1 METVIQKPK
10 LLELVKRSGTFKLI
24 VTEELERK
32 IRYYLDRFPNTEYS
46 GTLFYRVTGSFE
58 EMNLEVTAFDFLL
71 QDIGTST
78 YTEFNMSADVVA
90 YMVDNPELLDENVY
104 QGLMHSHHTMGAFF
118 SGTDDATLREE
129 GSDRTHF
136 LSLIIDTKGTYQAAI
151 TRVVE
156 EEMTATGSAKFTTF
170 NEKEA
175 NQPISYTFKRK
186 RLESFMLNVQR
197 PQLPNPYLELS
208 QRIEE
213 VQRQKAEAAKKAI
226 PATTYG
232 GTYGNGSYGAYAGYG
247 RYRDDD
253 PYTWPAERKAP
264 ATTPVYQATVGRGNV
279 VSVKTAAEVVPPVEK
294 EQEIEEEPLSVDY
307 SAYVIPEDILMKAA
321 RELLSGS
328 ITETLDG
335 TLEEISE
342 AMVEKYKTR
351 FPDIALFEAWVAS
364 HVEFIVYYTETYL
377 DVDDDTQAALIA
389 NALSDELAKLPA
401 NEYVLSMIG
410 HLENYVI

>member
-1 METVIQKPK
+1 METAIQKTK
-10 LLELVKRSGTFKLI
+10 LLELVKRSNTFKLI

-46 GTLFYRVTGSFE
+46 GTLFYKVTGSIK
-58 EMNLEVTAFDFLL
+58 EMNFEITAFDFIL

-78 YTEFNMSADVVA
+78 YTEFNMSPDVVA
-90 YMVDNPELLDENVY
+90 YMVDNPELLGEDVY

-118 SGTDDATLREE
+118 SGTDYATLREE

-151 TRVVE
+151 TRIVE
-156 EEMTATGSAKFTTF
+156 EEMTATGSARFLTF
-170 NEKEA
+170 NEQEA
-175 NQPISYTFKRK
+175 SQPISYTFKRK
-186 RLESFMLNVQR
+186 RLEYFMLDVER

-213 VQRQKAEAAKKAI
+213 VQKQKAEAARKTKSAV
-226 PATTYG
+226 TYSGGYNNYG
-232 GTYGNGSYGAYAGYG
+232 GYGAYGN
-247 RYRDDD
+247 YRDDD
-253 PYTWPAERKAP
+253 PYVWPSERKTP
-264 ATTPVYQATVGRGNV
+264 APVYQATVGRGNV
-279 VSVKTAAEVVPPVEK
+279 IPANKAAEVVPPVEK
-294 EQEIEEEPLSVDY
+294 EKEVEEEPASIDY
-307 SAYVIPEDILMKAA
+307 SAYVIPEDVLMKAA

-351 FPDIALFEAWVAS
+351 FPDIALFEAWIAS

-377 DVDDDTQAALIA
+377 NVDDDTQAALLA
-389 NALSDELAKLPA
+389 NALSNELAQLPA

-410 HLENYVI
+410 HLENYII

>member
-1 METVIQKPK
+1 METAIQKTK
-10 LLELVKRSGTFKLI
+10 LLELVKRSNTFKLI

-46 GTLFYRVTGSFE
+46 GTLFYKVTGSFK
-58 EMNLEVTAFDFLL
+58 EMNFEITAFDFIL

-78 YTEFNMSADVVA
+78 YTEFNMSPDVVA
-90 YMVDNPELLDENVY
+90 YMVDNPELLGEDVY

-118 SGTDDATLREE
+118 SGTDYATLREE

-151 TRVVE
+151 TRIVE
-156 EEMTATGSAKFTTF
+156 EEMTATGSARFLTF
-170 NEKEA
+170 NEQEA
-175 NQPISYTFKRK
+175 SQPISYTFKRK
-186 RLESFMLNVQR
+186 RLEYFMLDVER

-213 VQRQKAEAAKKAI
+213 VQKQKAEAARKTKFAV
-226 PATTYG
+226 TYSGGYNNYG
-232 GTYGNGSYGAYAGYG
+232 GYGAYGN
-247 RYRDDD
+247 YRDDD
-253 PYTWPAERKAP
+253 PYVWPSERKTP
-264 ATTPVYQATVGRGNV
+264 APVYQATVGRGNV
-279 VSVKTAAEVVPPVEK
+279 IPANKAAEVVPPVEK
-294 EQEIEEEPLSVDY
+294 EKEVEEEPASIDY
-307 SAYVIPEDILMKAA
+307 SAYVIPEDVLMKAA

-351 FPDIALFEAWVAS
+351 FPDIALFEAWIAS

-377 DVDDDTQAALIA
+377 NVDDDTQAALLA
-389 NALSDELAKLPA
+389 NALSNELAQLPA

-410 HLENYVI
+410 HLENYII

>member
-10 LLELVKRSGTFKLI
+10 LLELIKRSGTFKLI

-78 YTEFNMSADVVA
+78 YTEFNMSPDVVA

-136 LSLIIDTKGTYQAAI
+136 LSLIIDTRGTYQAAI

-156 EEMTATGSAKFTTF
+156 EEMTATGSAKFITF
-170 NEKEA
+170 NEQEA

-213 VQRQKAEAAKKAI
+213 VQRQKAEAAKKTI

-232 GTYGNGSYGAYAGYG
+232 GTYGNGSYVGYGGYG

-253 PYTWPAERKAP
+253 PYTWPAERKTP
-264 ATTPVYQATVGRGNV
+264 ATTPTYQATVGRGDV
-279 VSVKTAAEVVPPVEK
+279 VSINKAAEVVPPVEK

-307 SAYVIPEDILMKAA
+307 SAYVIPEDVLMKAA

-342 AMVEKYKTR
+342 AMVEKYKAR

-377 DVDDDTQAALIA
+377 NVDDDTQAALLA

>member
-1 METVIQKPK
+1 METAIQKTK
-10 LLELVKRSGTFKLI
+10 LLELVKRSNTFKLI

-46 GTLFYRVTGSFE
+46 GTLFYKVTGSFK
-58 EMNLEVTAFDFLL
+58 EMNFEITAFDFIL

-78 YTEFNMSADVVA
+78 YTEFNMSPDVVA
-90 YMVDNPELLDENVY
+90 YMVDNPELLGEDVY

-118 SGTDDATLREE
+118 SGTDYATLREE

-151 TRVVE
+151 TRIVE
-156 EEMTATGSAKFTTF
+156 EEMTATGSARFLTF
-170 NEKEA
+170 NEQEA
-175 NQPISYTFKRK
+175 SQPISYTFKRK
-186 RLESFMLNVQR
+186 RLEYFMLDVER

-213 VQRQKAEAAKKAI
+213 VQKQKAEAARKTKSAV
-226 PATTYG
+226 TYSGGYNNYG
-232 GTYGNGSYGAYAGYG
+232 GYGAYGN
-247 RYRDDD
+247 YRDDD
-253 PYTWPAERKAP
+253 PYVWPSERKTP
-264 ATTPVYQATVGRGNV
+264 APVYQATVGRGNV
-279 VSVKTAAEVVPPVEK
+279 IPANKAAEVVPPVEK
-294 EQEIEEEPLSVDY
+294 EKEVEEEPASIGY
-307 SAYVIPEDILMKAA
+307 SAYVIPEDVLMKAA

-351 FPDIALFEAWVAS
+351 FPDIALFEAWIAS

-377 DVDDDTQAALIA
+377 NVDDDTQAALLA
-389 NALSDELAKLPA
+389 NALSNELAQLPA

-410 HLENYVI
+410 HLENYII

>member
-1 METVIQKPK
+1 METAIQKTK
-10 LLELVKRSGTFKLI
+10 LLELVKRSNTFKLI

-46 GTLFYRVTGSFE
+46 GTLFYKVTGSFK
-58 EMNLEVTAFDFLL
+58 EMNFEITAFDFIL

-78 YTEFNMSADVVA
+78 YTEFNMSPDVVA
-90 YMVDNPELLDENVY
+90 YMVDNPELLGEDVY

-118 SGTDDATLREE
+118 SGTDYATLREE

-151 TRVVE
+151 TRIVE
-156 EEMTATGSAKFTTF
+156 EEMTATGSARFLTF
-170 NEKEA
+170 NEQEA
-175 NQPISYTFKRK
+175 SQPISYTFKRK
-186 RLESFMLNVQR
+186 RLEYFMLDVER

-213 VQRQKAEAAKKAI
+213 VQKQKAEAARKTKSAV
-226 PATTYG
+226 TYSGGYNNYG
-232 GTYGNGSYGAYAGYG
+232 GYGAYGN
-247 RYRDDD
+247 YRDDD
-253 PYTWPAERKAP
+253 PYVWPSERKTP
-264 ATTPVYQATVGRGNV
+264 APVYQATVGRGNV
-279 VSVKTAAEVVPPVEK
+279 IPANKAAEVVPPVEK
-294 EQEIEEEPLSVDY
+294 EKEVEEEPASIDY
-307 SAYVIPEDILMKAA
+307 SAYVIPEDVLMKAA

-351 FPDIALFEAWVAS
+351 FPDIALFEAWIAS

-377 DVDDDTQAALIA
+377 NVDDDTQAALLA
-389 NALSDELAKLPA
+389 NALLNELAQLPA

-410 HLENYVI
+410 HLENYII

>member
-10 LLELVKRSGTFKLI
+10 LLELIKRSGTFKLI

-78 YTEFNMSADVVA
+78 YTEFNMSPDVVA

-136 LSLIIDTKGTYQAAI
+136 LSLIIDTRGTYQAAI

-156 EEMTATGSAKFTTF
+156 EEMTATGSAKFITF
-170 NEKEA
+170 NEQEA

-213 VQRQKAEAAKKAI
+213 VQRQKAEAAKKTI

-232 GTYGNGSYGAYAGYG
+232 GTYGNGSYVGYGGYG

-253 PYTWPAERKAP
+253 PYTWPAERKTP
-264 ATTPVYQATVGRGNV
+264 ATTPTYQATVGRGNV
-279 VSVKTAAEVVPPVEK
+279 VSINKAAEVVPPVEK

-307 SAYVIPEDILMKAA
+307 SAYVIPEDVLMKAA

-342 AMVEKYKTR
+342 AMVEKY
-351 FPDIALFEAWVAS
+351 
-364 HVEFIVYYTETYL
+364 
-377 DVDDDTQAALIA
+377 
-389 NALSDELAKLPA
+389 
-401 NEYVLSMIG
+401 
-410 HLENYVI
+410 

>member
-10 LLELVKRSGTFKLI
+10 LLELIKRSGTFKLI

-78 YTEFNMSADVVA
+78 YTEFNMSPDVVA

-136 LSLIIDTKGTYQAAI
+136 LSLIIDTRGTYQAAI

-156 EEMTATGSAKFTTF
+156 EEMTATGSAKFITF
-170 NEKEA
+170 NEQEA

-213 VQRQKAEAAKKAI
+213 VQRQKAEAAKKTI

-232 GTYGNGSYGAYAGYG
+232 GTYGNGSYVGYGGYG

-253 PYTWPAERKAP
+253 PYTWPAERKTP
-264 ATTPVYQATVGRGNV
+264 ATTPTYQATVGRGNV
-279 VSVKTAAEVVPPVEK
+279 VSINKAAEVVPPVEK

-307 SAYVIPEDILMKAA
+307 SAYVIPEDVLMKAA

-342 AMVEKYKTR
+342 AMVEKYKAR

-377 DVDDDTQAALIA
+377 NVDDDTQAALLA

>member
-1 METVIQKPK
+1 MGTAIQKTK
-10 LLELVKRSGTFKLI
+10 LLELVKRSNTFKLI

-46 GTLFYRVTGSFE
+46 GTLFYKVTGSFK
-58 EMNLEVTAFDFLL
+58 EMNFEITAFDFIL

-78 YTEFNMSADVVA
+78 YTEFNMSPDVVA
-90 YMVDNPELLDENVY
+90 YMVDNPELLGEDVY

-118 SGTDDATLREE
+118 SGTDYATLREE

-151 TRVVE
+151 TRIVE
-156 EEMTATGSAKFTTF
+156 EEMTATGSARFLTF
-170 NEKEA
+170 NEQEA
-175 NQPISYTFKRK
+175 SQPISYTFKRK
-186 RLESFMLNVQR
+186 RLEYFMLDVER

-213 VQRQKAEAAKKAI
+213 VQKQKAEAARKTKSAV
-226 PATTYG
+226 TYSGGYNNYG
-232 GTYGNGSYGAYAGYG
+232 GYGAYGN
-247 RYRDDD
+247 YRDDD
-253 PYTWPAERKAP
+253 PYVWPSERKTP
-264 ATTPVYQATVGRGNV
+264 APVYQATVGRGNV
-279 VSVKTAAEVVPPVEK
+279 IPANKAAEVVPPVEK
-294 EQEIEEEPLSVDY
+294 EKEVEEEPASIDY
-307 SAYVIPEDILMKAA
+307 SAYVIPEDVLMKAA

-351 FPDIALFEAWVAS
+351 FPDIALFEAWIAS

-377 DVDDDTQAALIA
+377 NVDDDTQAALLA
-389 NALSDELAKLPA
+389 NALLNELAQLPA

-410 HLENYVI
+410 HLENYII

>member
-10 LLELVKRSGTFKLI
+10 LLELIKRSSTFKLT

-78 YTEFNMSADVVA
+78 YTEFNMSPDVVA

-136 LSLIIDTKGTYQAAI
+136 LSLIIDTRGTYQAAI

-156 EEMTATGSAKFTTF
+156 EEMTATGSAKFITF
-170 NEKEA
+170 NEQEA

-232 GTYGNGSYGAYAGYG
+232 GNYGSYGGYGGYG

-253 PYTWPAERKAP
+253 PYTWPAERKTPATAP
-264 ATTPVYQATVGRGNV
+264 AYQATVGRDNV
-279 VSVKTAAEVVPPVEK
+279 IPINKAAEVVPPVEEK
-294 EQEIEEEPLSVDY
+294 EQEIEEEPASVDY

-342 AMVEKYKTR
+342 AMVEKYKAR

-377 DVDDDTQAALIA
+377 NVDDDTQAALLA

>member
-1 METVIQKPK
+1 METAIQKTK
-10 LLELVKRSGTFKLI
+10 LLELVKRSNTFKLI

-46 GTLFYRVTGSFE
+46 GTLFYKVTGSFK
-58 EMNLEVTAFDFLL
+58 EMNFEITAFDFIL

-78 YTEFNMSADVVA
+78 YTEFNMSPDVVA
-90 YMVDNPELLDENVY
+90 YMVGNPELLGEDVY

-118 SGTDDATLREE
+118 SGTDYATLREE

-151 TRVVE
+151 TRIVE
-156 EEMTATGSAKFTTF
+156 EEMTATGSARFLTF
-170 NEKEA
+170 NEQEA
-175 NQPISYTFKRK
+175 SQPISYTFKRK
-186 RLESFMLNVQR
+186 RLEYFMLDVER

-213 VQRQKAEAAKKAI
+213 VQKQKAEAARKTKSAV
-226 PATTYG
+226 TYSGGYNNYG
-232 GTYGNGSYGAYAGYG
+232 GYGAYGN
-247 RYRDDD
+247 YRDDD
-253 PYTWPAERKAP
+253 PYVWPSERKTP
-264 ATTPVYQATVGRGNV
+264 APVYQATVGRGNV
-279 VSVKTAAEVVPPVEK
+279 IPANKAAEVVPPVEK
-294 EQEIEEEPLSVDY
+294 EKEVEEEPASIDY
-307 SAYVIPEDILMKAA
+307 SAYVIPEDVLMKAA

-351 FPDIALFEAWVAS
+351 FPDIALFEAWIAS

-377 DVDDDTQAALIA
+377 NVDDDTQAALLA
-389 NALSDELAKLPA
+389 NALSNELAQLPA

-410 HLENYVI
+410 HLENYII

>member
-1 METVIQKPK
+1 METAIQKTK
-10 LLELVKRSGTFKLI
+10 LLELVKRSNTFKLI

-46 GTLFYRVTGSFE
+46 GTLFYKVTGSFK
-58 EMNLEVTAFDFLL
+58 EMNFEITAFDFIL

-78 YTEFNMSADVVA
+78 YTEFNMSPDVVA
-90 YMVDNPELLDENVY
+90 YMVDNPELLGEDVY

-118 SGTDDATLREE
+118 SGTDYATLREE

-151 TRVVE
+151 TRIVE
-156 EEMTATGSAKFTTF
+156 EEMTATGSARFLTF
-170 NEKEA
+170 NEQEA
-175 NQPISYTFKRK
+175 SQPISYTFKRK
-186 RLESFMLNVQR
+186 RLEYFMLDVER

-213 VQRQKAEAAKKAI
+213 VQKQKAEAARKTKSAV
-226 PATTYG
+226 TYG
-232 GTYGNGSYGAYAGYG
+232 GGYNNYGGYGAYGN
-247 RYRDDD
+247 YRDDD
-253 PYTWPAERKAP
+253 PYVWPSERKTP
-264 ATTPVYQATVGRGNV
+264 APVYQATVGRGNV
-279 VSVKTAAEVVPPVEK
+279 IPANKAAEVVPPVEK
-294 EQEIEEEPLSVDY
+294 EKEVEEEPASIDY
-307 SAYVIPEDILMKAA
+307 SAYVIPEDVLMKAA

-351 FPDIALFEAWVAS
+351 FPDIALFEAWIAS

-377 DVDDDTQAALIA
+377 NVDDDTQAALLA
-389 NALSDELAKLPA
+389 DALSNELAQLPA

-410 HLENYVI
+410 HLENYII

>member
-1 METVIQKPK
+1 METAIQKTK
-10 LLELVKRSGTFKLI
+10 LLELVKRSNTFKLI

-46 GTLFYRVTGSFE
+46 GTLFYKVTGSFK
-58 EMNLEVTAFDFLL
+58 EMNFEITAFDFIL

-78 YTEFNMSADVVA
+78 YTEFNMSPDVVA
-90 YMVDNPELLDENVY
+90 YMVVNPELLGEDVY

-118 SGTDDATLREE
+118 SGTDYATLREE

-151 TRVVE
+151 TRIVE
-156 EEMTATGSAKFTTF
+156 EEMTATGSARFLTF
-170 NEKEA
+170 NEQEA
-175 NQPISYTFKRK
+175 SQPISYTFKRK
-186 RLESFMLNVQR
+186 RLEYFMLDVER

-213 VQRQKAEAAKKAI
+213 VQKQKAEAARKTKSAV
-226 PATTYG
+226 TYSGGYNNYG
-232 GTYGNGSYGAYAGYG
+232 GYGAYGN
-247 RYRDDD
+247 YRDDD
-253 PYTWPAERKAP
+253 PYVWPSERRTP
-264 ATTPVYQATVGRGNV
+264 APVYQATVGRGNV
-279 VSVKTAAEVVPPVEK
+279 IPANKAAEVVPPVEK
-294 EQEIEEEPLSVDY
+294 EKEVEEEPASIDY
-307 SAYVIPEDILMKAA
+307 SAYVIPEDVLMKAA

-351 FPDIALFEAWVAS
+351 FPDIALFEAWIAS

-377 DVDDDTQAALIA
+377 NVDDDTQAALLA
-389 NALSDELAKLPA
+389 NALSNELAQLPA

-410 HLENYVI
+410 HLENYII

>member
-10 LLELVKRSGTFKLI
+10 LLELIKRSSTFKLT

-78 YTEFNMSADVVA
+78 YTEFNMSPDVVA

-136 LSLIIDTKGTYQAAI
+136 LSLIIDTRGTYQAAI

-156 EEMTATGSAKFTTF
+156 EEMTATGSAKFITF
-170 NEKEA
+170 NEQEA

-232 GTYGNGSYGAYAGYG
+232 GNNYGNYGNYGGYG
-247 RYRDDD
+247 RYRDDN
-253 PYTWPAERKAP
+253 PYTWPAERKIPATAP
-264 ATTPVYQATVGRGNV
+264 AYQATVGRGNV

-342 AMVEKYKTR
+342 AMVEKYKAR

-377 DVDDDTQAALIA
+377 NVDDDTQAALLA

>member
-10 LLELVKRSGTFKLI
+10 LLELIKRSGTFKLI

-78 YTEFNMSADVVA
+78 YTEFNMSPDVVA

-136 LSLIIDTKGTYQAAI
+136 LSLIIDTRGTYQAAI

-156 EEMTATGSAKFTTF
+156 EEMTATGSAKFITF
-170 NEKEA
+170 NEQEA

-213 VQRQKAEAAKKAI
+213 VQRQKAEAAKKTI

-232 GTYGNGSYGAYAGYG
+232 GTYGNGSYVGYGGYG

-253 PYTWPAERKAP
+253 PYTWPAERKTP
-264 ATTPVYQATVGRGNV
+264 ATTPTYQATVGRGNV
-279 VSVKTAAEVVPPVEK
+279 VSINKAAGVVPPVEK

-307 SAYVIPEDILMKAA
+307 SAYVIPEDVLMKAA

-342 AMVEKYKTR
+342 AMVEKYKAR

-377 DVDDDTQAALIA
+377 NVDDDTQAALLA

>member
-1 METVIQKPK
+1 METALQKTK
-10 LLELVKRSGTFKLI
+10 LLELVKRSNTFKLI

-46 GTLFYRVTGSFE
+46 GTLFYKVTGSFK
-58 EMNLEVTAFDFLL
+58 EMNFEITAFDFIL

-78 YTEFNMSADVVA
+78 YTEFNMSSDVVA
-90 YMVDNPELLDENVY
+90 YMVENPELLGEDVY

-118 SGTDDATLREE
+118 SGTDYATLREE

-136 LSLIIDTKGTYQAAI
+136 LSLIIDTRGTYQAAI
-151 TRVVE
+151 TRIVE
-156 EEMTATGSAKFTTF
+156 EEMTATGSARFLTF
-170 NEKEA
+170 NEQEA
-175 NQPISYTFKRK
+175 SQPISYTFKRK
-186 RLESFMLNVQR
+186 RLEYFMLDVER

-213 VQRQKAEAAKKAI
+213 VQRQKAEAARKARTV
-226 PATTYG
+226 PTYG
-232 GTYGNGSYGAYAGYG
+232 AGYNNYG
-247 RYRDDD
+247 GYRAYDSYRDDD
-253 PYTWPAERKAP
+253 PYAWTPERKTPAP
-264 ATTPVYQATVGRGNV
+264 AYQASVGRGNV
-279 VSVKTAAEVVPPVEK
+279 IPISKAAEVVPPVIEK
-294 EQEIEEEPLSVDY
+294 EKEVEEEPASIDY
-307 SAYVIPEDILMKAA
+307 SAYVIPEDVLMKAA

-342 AMVEKYKTR
+342 AMVERYKTR
-351 FPDIALFEAWVAS
+351 FTDIALFEAWIAS

-377 DVDDDTQAALIA
+377 NVDDDTQAALLA
-389 NALSDELAKLPA
+389 NALADELAKLPA

-410 HLENYVI
+410 HLENYII

>member
-10 LLELVKRSGTFKLI
+10 LLELIKRSGTFKLI

-78 YTEFNMSADVVA
+78 YTEFNMSPDVVA

-136 LSLIIDTKGTYQAAI
+136 LSLIIDTRGTYQAAI

-156 EEMTATGSAKFTTF
+156 EEMTATGSAKFITF
-170 NEKEA
+170 NEQEA

-213 VQRQKAEAAKKAI
+213 VQRQKAEAAKKTI

-232 GTYGNGSYGAYAGYG
+232 GTYGNGSYVGYGGYG

-253 PYTWPAERKAP
+253 PYTWPAERKIPATAP
-264 ATTPVYQATVGRGNV
+264 AYQATVGRGNV

-342 AMVEKYKTR
+342 AMVEKYKAR

-377 DVDDDTQAALIA
+377 NVDDDTQAALLA

>member
-1 METVIQKPK
+1 METAIQKTK
-10 LLELVKRSGTFKLI
+10 LLELVKRSNTFKLI

-46 GTLFYRVTGSFE
+46 GTLFYKVTGSFK
-58 EMNLEVTAFDFLL
+58 EMNFEITAFDFIL

-78 YTEFNMSADVVA
+78 YTEFNMSPDVVA
-90 YMVDNPELLDENVY
+90 YMVDNPELLGEDVY

-118 SGTDDATLREE
+118 SGTDYATLREE

-151 TRVVE
+151 TRIVE
-156 EEMTATGSAKFTTF
+156 EEMTATGSARFLTF
-170 NEKEA
+170 NEQEA
-175 NQPISYTFKRK
+175 SQPISYTFKRK
-186 RLESFMLNVQR
+186 RLEYFMLDVER

-213 VQRQKAEAAKKAI
+213 VQKQKAEAARKTKFAV
-226 PATTYG
+226 TYSGGYNNYG
-232 GTYGNGSYGAYAGYG
+232 GYGAYGN
-247 RYRDDD
+247 YRDDD
-253 PYTWPAERKAP
+253 PYVWPSKRKTP
-264 ATTPVYQATVGRGNV
+264 APVYQATVGRGNV
-279 VSVKTAAEVVPPVEK
+279 IPANKAAEVVPPVEK
-294 EQEIEEEPLSVDY
+294 EKEVEEEPASIDY
-307 SAYVIPEDILMKAA
+307 SAYVIPEDVLMKAA

-351 FPDIALFEAWVAS
+351 FPDIALFEAWIAS

-377 DVDDDTQAALIA
+377 NVDDDTQAALLA
-389 NALSDELAKLPA
+389 NALSNELAQLPA

-410 HLENYVI
+410 HLENYII

>member
-1 METVIQKPK
+1 METAIQKTK
-10 LLELVKRSGTFKLI
+10 LLELVKRSNTFKLI

-46 GTLFYRVTGSFE
+46 GTLFYKVTGSFK
-58 EMNLEVTAFDFLL
+58 EMNFEITAFDFIL

-78 YTEFNMSADVVA
+78 YTEFNMSPDVVA
-90 YMVDNPELLDENVY
+90 YMVDNPELLGEDVY

-118 SGTDDATLREE
+118 SGTDYATLREE

-151 TRVVE
+151 TRIVE
-156 EEMTATGSAKFTTF
+156 EEMTATGSARFPTF
-170 NEKEA
+170 NEQEA
-175 NQPISYTFKRK
+175 SQPISYTFKRK
-186 RLESFMLNVQR
+186 RLEYFMLDVER

-213 VQRQKAEAAKKAI
+213 VQKQKAEAARETKSAV
-226 PATTYG
+226 TYG
-232 GTYGNGSYGAYAGYG
+232 GGYNNYGGYGAYGN
-247 RYRDDD
+247 YRDDD
-253 PYTWPAERKAP
+253 PYVWPSERKTPAP
-264 ATTPVYQATVGRGNV
+264 TYQATVGRGNIIPAN
-279 VSVKTAAEVVPPVEK
+279 KAAEVVPPVEMEK
-294 EQEIEEEPLSVDY
+294 GVEEEPASIDY
-307 SAYVIPEDILMKAA
+307 SAYVIPEDVLMKAA

-351 FPDIALFEAWVAS
+351 FPDIALFEAWIAS

-377 DVDDDTQAALIA
+377 NVDDDTQAALLA
-389 NALSDELAKLPA
+389 NALSDELAQLPA

-410 HLENYVI
+410 HLENYII

>member
-10 LLELVKRSGTFKLI
+10 LLELIKRSGTFKLI

-78 YTEFNMSADVVA
+78 YTEFNMSPDVVA

-136 LSLIIDTKGTYQAAI
+136 LSLIIDTRGTYQAAI

-156 EEMTATGSAKFTTF
+156 EEMTATGSAKFITF
-170 NEKEA
+170 NEQEA

-213 VQRQKAEAAKKAI
+213 VQRQKAEAAKKVI

-247 RYRDDD
+247 RYRDDN
-253 PYTWPAERKAP
+253 PYTWPAERKIPATAP
-264 ATTPVYQATVGRGNV
+264 AYQATVGRGNV

-307 SAYVIPEDILMKAA
+307 SAYVIPEDVLMKAA

-342 AMVEKYKTR
+342 AMVEKYKAR

-377 DVDDDTQAALIA
+377 NVDDDTQAALLA

>member
-1 METVIQKPK
+1 MGTAIQKTK
-10 LLELVKRSGTFKLI
+10 LLKLVKRSNTFKLI

-46 GTLFYRVTGSFE
+46 GTLFYKVTGSFK
-58 EMNLEVTAFDFLL
+58 EMNFEITAFDFIL

-78 YTEFNMSADVVA
+78 YTEFNMSPDVVA
-90 YMVDNPELLDENVY
+90 YMVDNPELLGEDVY

-118 SGTDDATLREE
+118 SGTDYATLREE

-151 TRVVE
+151 TRIVE
-156 EEMTATGSAKFTTF
+156 EEMTATGSARFLTF
-170 NEKEA
+170 NEQEA
-175 NQPISYTFKRK
+175 SQPISYTFKRK
-186 RLESFMLNVQR
+186 RLEYFMLDVER

-213 VQRQKAEAAKKAI
+213 VQKQKAEAARKTKSAV
-226 PATTYG
+226 TYSGGYNNYG
-232 GTYGNGSYGAYAGYG
+232 GYGAYGN
-247 RYRDDD
+247 YRDDD
-253 PYTWPAERKAP
+253 PYVWPSERKTP
-264 ATTPVYQATVGRGNV
+264 APVYQATVGRGNV
-279 VSVKTAAEVVPPVEK
+279 IPANKAAEVVPPVEK
-294 EQEIEEEPLSVDY
+294 EKEVEEEPASIDY
-307 SAYVIPEDILMKAA
+307 SAYVIPEDVLMKAA

-351 FPDIALFEAWVAS
+351 FPDIALFEAWIAS

-377 DVDDDTQAALIA
+377 NVDDDTQAALLA
-389 NALSDELAKLPA
+389 NALSNELAQLPA

-410 HLENYVI
+410 HLENYII

>member
-1 METVIQKPK
+1 METAIQKTK
-10 LLELVKRSGTFKLI
+10 LLELVKRSNTFKLI

-46 GTLFYRVTGSFE
+46 GTLFYKVTGSFK
-58 EMNLEVTAFDFLL
+58 EMNFEITAFDFIL

-78 YTEFNMSADVVA
+78 YTEFNMSPDVVA
-90 YMVDNPELLDENVY
+90 YMVVNPELLGEDVY

-118 SGTDDATLREE
+118 SGTDYATLREE

-151 TRVVE
+151 TRIVE
-156 EEMTATGSAKFTTF
+156 EEMTATGSARFLTF
-170 NEKEA
+170 NEQEA
-175 NQPISYTFKRK
+175 SQPISYTFKRK
-186 RLESFMLNVQR
+186 RLEYFMLDVER

-213 VQRQKAEAAKKAI
+213 VQKQKAEAARKTKSAV
-226 PATTYG
+226 TYSGGYNNYG
-232 GTYGNGSYGAYAGYG
+232 GYGAYGN
-247 RYRDDD
+247 YRDDD
-253 PYTWPAERKAP
+253 PYVWPSERKTP
-264 ATTPVYQATVGRGNV
+264 APVYQATVGRGNV
-279 VSVKTAAEVVPPVEK
+279 IPANKAAEVVPPVEK
-294 EQEIEEEPLSVDY
+294 EKEVEEEPASIDY
-307 SAYVIPEDILMKAA
+307 SAYVIPEDVLMKAA

-351 FPDIALFEAWVAS
+351 FPDIALFEAWIAS

-377 DVDDDTQAALIA
+377 NVDDGTQAALLA
-389 NALSDELAKLPA
+389 NALSNELAQLPA

-410 HLENYVI
+410 HLENYII

>member
-1 METVIQKPK
+1 METAIQEPK
-10 LLELVKRSGTFKLI
+10 LLELIKRSSTFKLI

-32 IRYYLDRFPNTEYS
+32 IRYYLDRFPDTEYS

-78 YTEFNMSADVVA
+78 YTEFNMSADVIA

-136 LSLIIDTKGTYQAAI
+136 LSLIIDTRGTYQAAI

-156 EEMTATGSAKFTTF
+156 EEMTATGSAKFITF
-170 NEKEA
+170 NEQEA

-213 VQRQKAEAAKKAI
+213 VQRQKAEAAKKTI

-253 PYTWPAERKAP
+253 PHTWPAERKTS

-279 VSVKTAAEVVPPVEK
+279 VSINKAAEVVPPVEK
-294 EQEIEEEPLSVDY
+294 EQEIEEEPASVDY
-307 SAYVIPEDILMKAA
+307 SAYVIPEDVLMKAA

-377 DVDDDTQAALIA
+377 NVDDDTQAALIA

>member
-10 LLELVKRSGTFKLI
+10 LLELIKRSGTFKLI

-78 YTEFNMSADVVA
+78 YTEFNMSPDVVA

-136 LSLIIDTKGTYQAAI
+136 LSLIIDTRGTYQAAI

-156 EEMTATGSAKFTTF
+156 EEMTATGSAKFITF
-170 NEKEA
+170 NEQEA
-175 NQPISYTFKRK
+175 DQPISYTFKRK

-213 VQRQKAEAAKKAI
+213 VQRQKAEAAKKTI

-232 GTYGNGSYGAYAGYG
+232 GTYGNGSYMGYGGYG

-253 PYTWPAERKAP
+253 PYTWPAERKTP
-264 ATTPVYQATVGRGNV
+264 AYQATVGRGNV
-279 VSVKTAAEVVPPVEK
+279 VSINKAAEVVPPVEK

-307 SAYVIPEDILMKAA
+307 SAYVIPEDVLMKAA

-328 ITETLDG
+328 ITETPDG

-342 AMVEKYKTR
+342 AMVEKYKAR

-377 DVDDDTQAALIA
+377 NVDDDTQAALLA